1 MLTLSESVV
10 VQENDLLAVK
20 TDGENPIPYDVLS
33 KESGCEVF
41 EFARLQSTV
50 KVNHYITSLYFF
62 RVNVMFAPCYTFS
75 IRLLLRDNG
84 N

>member
-1 MLTLSESVV
+1 MLTLSERVV
-10 VQENDLLAVK
+10 VQKNDLLAVK

-33 KESGCEVF
+33 KESDCEVF
-41 EFARLQSTV
+41 EFAHLQSKV
-50 KVNHYITSLYFF
+50 KANQFIASSYFF
-62 RVNVMFAPCYTFS
+62 HANVMFVPCYTFS